1 MSGSPRPRVKRA
13 YDDPSPDDGLRVLV
27 DRIWPRGL
35 TKDRAH
41 IDEWM
46 KAVAPSA
53 QLRTWYAHD
62 ADRLDE
68 FVRRYK
74 AELEAPEQAEALARL
89 KTLAQRSRVTLLTA
103 TKDVDL
109 SQAAVLADL
118 LR

>member
-1 MSGSPRPRVKRA
+1 MSRRPRVKRV

-35 TKDRAH
+35 SKDRAQV
-41 IDEWM
+41 DEWM
-46 KAVAPSA
+46 KAVAPSTA
-53 QLRTWYAHD
+53 LRTWYAHD
-62 ADRLDE
+62 ADRYDE

-74 AELEAPEQAEALARL
+74 AELKAPDRAEAFARL
-89 KTLAQRSRVTLLTA
+89 NALAKDSAAVTLLTA
-103 TKDVDL
+103 TKDVEL

>member
-1 MSGSPRPRVKRA
+1 MSRRPRAKRV

-35 TKDRAH
+35 SKDRAH
-41 IDEWM
+41 VDEWM
-46 KAVAPSA
+46 KAVAPST

-62 ADRLDE
+62 ADRFDE
-68 FVRRYK
+68 FVRRYT
-74 AELEAPEQAEALARL
+74 AELTAPEQAEAFERL
-89 KTLAQRSRVTLLTA
+89 KSLAKTAPVTLLTA
-103 TKDVDL
+103 TKDLSL